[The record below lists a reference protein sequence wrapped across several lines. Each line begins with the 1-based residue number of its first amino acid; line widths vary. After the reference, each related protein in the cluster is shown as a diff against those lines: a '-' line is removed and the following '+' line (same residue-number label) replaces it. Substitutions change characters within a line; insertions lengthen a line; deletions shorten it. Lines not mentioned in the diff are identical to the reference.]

1 MKRFGILV
9 VGLAVAGPAYAAELT
24 PAERGEICRAA
35 MGGVMGRK
43 PSIMKAQ
50 PEGEIT
56 IVSYNRPSD
65 GTLWKYRCRL
75 EGTRVIWAAETGR
88 WRTDPL
94 DSVVTVEVLDKGKRV
109 RIVERHEDGSQNEYS
124 YPRRELR

>member
-1 MKRFGILV
+1 MRRFGILV
-9 VGLAVAGPAYAAELT
+9 AGLAVSVSAYAAEHT

-35 MGGVMGRK
+35 IGGVMGRK

-50 PEGEIT
+50 AEGEVSVIT
-56 IVSYNRPSD
+56 YNRPSD
-65 GTLWKYRCRL
+65 GKLWSYRCRL
-75 EGTRVIWAAETGR
+75 EGNRVIWATETGR

-94 DSVVTVEVLDKGKRV
+94 DSVVTFEVLDKGKRV

-124 YPRRELR
+124 YHRSELR

>member
-1 MKRFGILV
+1 MRRFGILV
-9 VGLAVAGPAYAAELT
+9 LGLAVSVPAYATELT
-24 PAERGEICRAA
+24 PAEQGEVCRAA
-35 MGGVMGRK
+35 IGGVMGRK

-50 PEGEIT
+50 SEGEIT
-56 IVSYNRPSD
+56 VVSYNRPSD

-75 EGTRVIWAAETGR
+75 EGARVIWASETGR

-94 DSVVTVEVLDKGKRV
+94 DSVVTFEVLDKGKRV

-124 YPRRELR
+124 YPRSELR